1 METRVSLTVES
12 EGEDIVFRAEL
23 PRLYEL
29 RDCIAAPAS
38 SDAYFRDF
46 DQNLARSAHVKDVY
60 LRQERVLQGLDDQ
73 AWEHLKGEALP
84 RLTAHDKRGRGWQQ
98 LFDILNEARAYNYL
112 KSLGCTNLHYIPRSQ
127 EKTPDLEGSLA
138 LDRVLCEVKTIN
150 ISDQE
155 IAFRTYPF
163 KARSFPT
170 TVTDGFLKKL
180 RATVE
185 TAKLQLMAFDRGR
198 AAVHFVYLNIC
209 FDDFLAEIKEAYFK
223 QIDDDL
229 AKTQVTGI
237 RLVIC
242 NDHTPFYKPLEMR
255 FADVDNIG

>member
-1 METRVSLTVES
+1 METRASLTVAN
-12 EGEDIVFRAEL
+12 EGEDIVFREEL

-60 LRQERVLQGLDDQ
+60 LRQERVLQRLDDQ

-112 KSLGCTNLHYIPRSQ
+112 KSLGCTDLRYIPRSH

-138 LDRVLCEVKTIN
+138 LGRVLCEVKTIN

-163 KARSFPT
+163 KARSIPT
-170 TVTDGFLKKL
+170 IVADGFLKKL

-185 TAKLQLMAFDRGR
+185 TAKLQLMGFDGDH
-198 AAVHFVYLNIC
+198 AAIHFVYLNVC
-209 FDDFLAEIKEAYFK
+209 FDDFLAELKEAYFK

-229 AKTQVTGI
+229 AKTQVIGI

>member
-1 METRVSLTVES
+1 VKENIMF
-12 EGEDIVFRAEL
+12 GAEL

-29 RDCIAAPAS
+29 RDCIATPAS

-46 DQNLARSAHVKDVY
+46 DQNLARDAHVKDVY

-84 RLTAHDKRGRGWQQ
+84 LLTARDKRGRGWQQ
-98 LFDILNEARAYNYL
+98 LFNILNEARAYNYL
-112 KSLGCTNLHYIPRSQ
+112 KSLGCTNLRFIPRSH
-127 EKTPDLEGSLA
+127 ERSPDLEGSLA

-155 IAFRTYPF
+155 IAFRTGPVE
-163 KARSFPT
+163 ARSIPR
-170 TVTDGFLKKL
+170 TVTDRFLKKL

-185 TAKLQLMAFDRGR
+185 TAKLQLLAFDHGR
-198 AAVHFVYLNIC
+198 AAVHFVYLNVS
-209 FDDFLAEIKEAYFK
+209 FDDFLAEPKEAYFK

-229 AKTQVTGI
+229 AETPVPGI

-242 NDHTPFYKPLEMR
+242 NDHTPFYKQLEMR